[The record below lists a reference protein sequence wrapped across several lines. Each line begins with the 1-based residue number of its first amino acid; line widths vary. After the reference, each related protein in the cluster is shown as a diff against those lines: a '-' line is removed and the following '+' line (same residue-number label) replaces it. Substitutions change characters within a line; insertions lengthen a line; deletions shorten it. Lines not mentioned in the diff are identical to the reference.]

1 MGFGFNIDLN
11 VLNHLGLSLYS
22 STPAVLTEIVSNAWD
37 ADATEVHI
45 NVDVNKNEITIKDN
59 GHGMNAS
66 DIKDKFLNV
75 GYARRTDGRAKT
87 PLYKRDVMGRKGIGK
102 LAMFGLANKVSIYTK
117 KQDESVIGL
126 KVDVQKLQ
134 QAIENHDGTG
144 YQTEDIDDL
153 SAFDLPKGTMIVL
166 SEIDLKI
173 NKTASYLKKHLSRRF
188 SILGDEFDFKV
199 FVNQQEVTVEDRG
212 YTSNLQFIWTFG
224 SISSK
229 FTKNVASE
237 YQKSLNNIVNYN
249 DEYFEI
255 NGFIGS
261 VDTPSELKDDEV
273 SNNAITILSNGR
285 IFQENIL
292 DELDNARIFTSYL
305 VGEINA
311 NVLDATKFK
320 DMAVSSRQGLRQ
332 NDERYIIL
340 KSFLIQALNQIDKDW
355 DEWRRKDGLK
365 KAKRNHPK
373 LQDWFNSLTDPRDK
387 AAAEKLVSKIN
398 TVRFGG
404 LKSEQEESKKDLL
417 RNSILAFEKLKVRR
431 NLDQL
436 EKLSHVDIESFR
448 PLLSSI
454 DDIEESYFYDIT
466 KQRLNIIEQFEK
478 LNNDNEKEKVL
489 QKYLYSHLWLLDPS
503 WERTTSETE
512 IEKNVTREIKEV
524 EPDSQGARIDIAY
537 KTVSG
542 KYIIIEMKRPDVKTS
557 IDDLIAQGR
566 KYIKATHQWYKKNPK
581 QMVNGRAPLIEVY
594 FIIGAK
600 GYDKILE
607 DIDFT
612 NDFVNSNYVDKQL
625 ESINGKIYTYN
636 DLITQSRQMYSDYL
650 NSQKEVERI
659 KDIINNI

>member
-188 SILGDEFDFKV
+188 SILGDEFNFKV

-249 DEYFEI
+249 DEHFEI

-340 KSFLIQALNQIDKDW
+340 KNFLIQALNQIDKDW

-365 KAKRNHPK
+365 KAKKNHPK
-373 LQDWFNSLTDPRDK
+373 LQDWFNSLKDPKDK

-404 LKSEQEESKKDLL
+404 SKSEQEESKKDLL

-454 DDIEESYFYDIT
+454 DDIEESYFYDVT
-466 KQRLNIIEQFEK
+466 KQRLGIIEKFEALK
-478 LNNDNEKEKVL
+478 NDNEKEKVI
-489 QKYLYSHLWLLDPS
+489 QQYLYEHLWLLDPA
-503 WERTTSETE
+503 WERTTKTY
-512 IEKNVTREIKEV
+512 IEQQLSDELKQACPEN
-524 EPDSQGARIDIAY
+524 DSGARLDIAY
-537 KTVSG
+537 KNIAG
-542 KYIIIEMKRPDVKTS
+542 KHIIIEMKKEIPNYQ
-557 IDDLIAQGR
+557 IDIYDLIKQGN
-566 KYIKATHQWYKKNPK
+566 KYIDATKQWYSNN
-581 QMVNGRAPLIEVY
+581 QNHSDILGIEVY
-594 FIIGAK
+594 FLVGTK
-600 GYDKILE
+600 VKNKIYQNTGKE
-607 DIDFT
+607 R
-612 NDFVNSNYVDKQL
+612 
-625 ESINGKIYTYN
+625 INGLLRESNAVLLTY
-636 DLITQSRQMYSDYL
+636 DELITRSRNSYAEYL
-650 NSQKEVERI
+650 QRKNEIQKI
-659 KDIINNI
+659 KDLLDNI

>member
-1 MGFGFNIDLN
+1 MAFGFNIDLN

-45 NVDVNKNEITIKDN
+45 NVDVGKNEITIKDD
-59 GHGMNAS
+59 GHGMDAN
-66 DIKDKFLNV
+66 DIRGKFLNV

-87 PLYKRDVMGRKGIGK
+87 LIYKRDVMGRKGIGK

-117 KQDESVIGL
+117 KQNENVIGL

-134 QAIENHDGTG
+134 QAIENHDGKG

-153 SAFDLPKGTMIVL
+153 SVFDLPKGTMIVL

-188 SILGDEFDFKV
+188 SILGDEFNFKV
-199 FVNQQEVTVEDRG
+199 FVNGQEVTVEDRG

-249 DEYFEI
+249 NEHFEI

-340 KSFLIQALNQIDKDW
+340 KNFLIQALNQIDKDW

-365 KAKRNHPK
+365 KAKKNHP
-373 LQDWFNSLTDPRDK
+373 TR
-387 AAAEKLVSKIN
+387 LV
-398 TVRFGG
+398 
-404 LKSEQEESKKDLL
+404 
-417 RNSILAFEKLKVRR
+417 
-431 NLDQL
+431 
-436 EKLSHVDIESFR
+436 
-448 PLLSSI
+448 
-454 DDIEESYFYDIT
+454 
-466 KQRLNIIEQFEK
+466 
-478 LNNDNEKEKVL
+478 
-489 QKYLYSHLWLLDPS
+489 
-503 WERTTSETE
+503 
-512 IEKNVTREIKEV
+512 
-524 EPDSQGARIDIAY
+524 
-537 KTVSG
+537 
-542 KYIIIEMKRPDVKTS
+542 
-557 IDDLIAQGR
+557 
-566 KYIKATHQWYKKNPK
+566 
-581 QMVNGRAPLIEVY
+581 
-594 FIIGAK
+594 
-600 GYDKILE
+600 
-607 DIDFT
+607 
-612 NDFVNSNYVDKQL
+612 
-625 ESINGKIYTYN
+625 
-636 DLITQSRQMYSDYL
+636 
-650 NSQKEVERI
+650 
-659 KDIINNI
+659 